1 MRSNPKING
10 RNISTATLLM
20 VALLQS
26 CPSIAAGALAVGL
39 PADVAHQGFAAGHSV
54 NAADMDMAQQRA
66 LDSCQRSVGGSDVAK
81 QLCKVVATFSEQCY
95 ALAIDPKANTPGVG
109 WAIADSLQMA
119 DAQAIDACRTRAGRA
134 RRDFCAVLSSDED
147 HGCDGNAK

>member
-1 MRSNPKING
+1 MSSNPKISG
-10 RNISTATLLM
+10 RNISATTLLM
-20 VALLQS
+20 VALQS

-54 NAADMDMAQQRA
+54 NAADMD
-66 LDSCQRSVGGSDVAK
+66 L
-81 QLCKVVATFSEQCY
+81 ATFSEQCY
-95 ALAIDPKANTPGVG
+95 ALAIDPKANTPGVRS
-109 WAIADSLQMA
+109 AIAENLQMA

-134 RRDFCAVLSSDED
+134 RRDFCAVLSPED